1 MSKSKD
7 LPGRINLPEDW
18 CEFCIEPDVDE
29 SLPGI
34 YVWTIDGRDTYVGK
48 YSHVDRPRHAYR
60 RNVERKLNGENY
72 RPGNPDGFRDI
83 HKALAEAFEAEKPIT
98 VTLIENV
105 HPELLFKR
113 EREIIAALK
122 RDGIVLRKNQKK
134 RDIGPS
140 EPATPTK
147 MWSGRFRE
155 PLDKQFES
163 WQRSYPFDHRLLPQE
178 VAASKGHALAIG
190 AAGILTPDE
199 LSIMLRGLDEI
210 QPDAHAPEPED
221 IHHFVELRLQQ
232 AIGPLAL
239 KLHTGRSRNEQIAT
253 NMRLFVRASIDHTLA
268 GLNEWAQALI
278 ALARQSSEQVM
289 PSYTHLQRAEPVL
302 VAHWLLAYVSMIE
315 RDISRLTDARARMN
329 FCPLGSGAIAG
340 ATLALD
346 RSIAARAL
354 NFTAPTPNS
363 IDATSDRDFA
373 LDFTQALST
382 LGLHISR
389 FAEEITLHA
398 TAEFG
403 FLDLP
408 EAFSTGSSAMP
419 QKKNPDLTEL
429 LRGKSARLFGASATL
444 AMLIKGLPLAYNKDL
459 QEGQEPVFDA
469 ADTIAGIL
477 SVLPAFTRSLKFR
490 PTALNAAA
498 ETGYLNAM
506 AAATYLSNK
515 GVPFRRAHEIVGN
528 AVRLGL
534 ETGSELNA
542 IPLAELQKLSPEF
555 AEDFFAA
562 ITVEA
567 TLDCHDVIGGTAR
580 HRVAQALEAAA
591 TRLCTRQPNT

>member
-1 MSKSKD
+1 MS
-7 LPGRINLPEDW
+7 N
-18 CEFCIEPDVDE
+18 
-29 SLPGI
+29 
-34 YVWTIDGRDTYVGK
+34 
-48 YSHVDRPRHAYR
+48 A
-60 RNVERKLNGENY
+60 
-72 RPGNPDGFRDI
+72 
-83 HKALAEAFEAEKPIT
+83 
-98 VTLIENV
+98 
-105 HPELLFKR
+105 
-113 EREIIAALK
+113 
-122 RDGIVLRKNQKK
+122 
-134 RDIGPS
+134 
-140 EPATPTK
+140 PTK
-147 MWSGRFRE
+147 MWSGRFRD
-155 PLDKQFES
+155 PLNATFEA
-163 WQRSYPFDHRLLPQE
+163 WQRSYPFDYRLLPQE
-178 VAASKGHALAIG
+178 VGASKAHAKTIA

-199 LSIMLRGLDEI
+199 LTTMLNGLDEVLTK
-210 QPDAHAPEPED
+210 PDPHAAEPED

-253 NMRLFVRASIDHTLA
+253 DMRLFVRSSIDDTIKGLQAWLDALLTLA
-268 GLNEWAQALI
+268 EASGT
-278 ALARQSSEQVM
+278 QVM

-302 VAHWLLAYVSMIE
+302 VAHWLLAYVGMIE
-315 RDISRLTDARARMN
+315 RDISRLADARKRMN
-329 FCPLGSGAIAG
+329 LCPLGSGAIAG

-346 RSIAARAL
+346 RTIAAREL
-354 NFTAPTPNS
+354 GFDAPTPNS
-363 IDATSDRDFA
+363 MDATSDRDFA
-373 LDFTQALST
+373 LEFTQALST

-389 FAEEITLHA
+389 FAEELTLHA

-408 EAFSTGSSAMP
+408 ETFSTGSSAMP

-429 LRGKSARLFGASATL
+429 IRGKSARLVGGATTL
-444 AMLIKGLPLAYNKDL
+444 AVLIKGLPLAYNKDL

-477 SVLPAFTRSLKFR
+477 SVLPAFTRALKFR
-490 PTALNAAA
+490 PAALNAAA

-515 GVPFRRAHEIVGN
+515 GVAFRKAHEIVGN

-534 ETGSELNA
+534 ETGVELNA

-555 AEDFFAA
+555 AQDFYAS

-580 HRVAQALEAAA
+580 HRVAEALASAR
-591 TRLCTRQPNT
+591 TRLTSKEG